1 MSSLFT
7 DVYSKI
13 TIFDGNFPKCS
24 SPGPDIELRIPRQ
37 VQARDVARHQHATVL
52 ALTTLEW
59 SDWKSLKNIIYKY
72 IVGTS
77 LQLARLRVC
86 NVVCTFYIYI
96 CDTCAVLS
104 LEFPCQLRLGLRKD
118 FPQGCCIPEMESC
131 RGSRFSSGYGQM
143 LAIVWHYYNNS

>member
-86 NVVCTFYIYI
+86 NVVCTFYIYMWYLCSAFI
-96 CDTCAVLS
+96 
-104 LEFPCQLRLGLRKD
+104 R
-118 FPQGCCIPEMESC
+118 IPVPTEAWTAK
-131 RGSRFSSGYGQM
+131 GFSSRM
-143 LAIVWHYYNNS
+143 LHTRDGVLQRKQVFIWVWADVGHCLALL